1 MTLKEFIDRDFGGN
15 LSAFAARYKANRS
28 AAWQWREGKAKP
40 QLKMRER
47 LKRKGVHFP
56 PITKKRPC

>member
-15 LSAFAARYKANRS
+15 LSAFAARYDVDRT
-28 AAWQWREGKAKP
+28 AAWCWREGKAKP

-47 LKRKGVHFP
+47 LKRKGVRFDAVA
-56 PITKKRPC
+56 KK